1 MCVSGMVAHGCNPR
15 TQEMKAGRSE
25 QGHTV
30 HQGQCGYIGQ
40 ASLATLDTNL
50 YNTGLRVYKANTLPC
65 WSFCTHLCSLE
76 RQTPVLSD
84 LAYRNDFYL
93 LGVLTGYRG
102 SYTRTKSWATWE
114 FTPQSPMAISVS
126 TPVHPLRAF
135 WRRTN
140 QSCN

>member
-1 MCVSGMVAHGCNPR
+1 
-15 TQEMKAGRSE
+15 MKAGRSE

-30 HQGQCGYIGQ
+30 HQGQSGYIGQ

-50 YNTGLRVYKANTLPC
+50 YNTGLRVSKANTLPC

-84 LAYRNDFYL
+84 RNDFYL

-102 SYTRTKSWATWE
+102 SYTRTKSWGTWE
-114 FTPQSPMAISVS
+114 FTLRAPWPSVS
-126 TPVHPLRAF
+126 PPHPQFTLLGLSGEGLTRAVIEH
-135 WRRTN
+135 RLYIP
-140 QSCN
+140 